1 MPTPSISRLLSTLRS
16 IRELTPSRTSTP
28 LPYPLPTSFPHI
40 YDRTSAALSVRA
52 ALSTDTGVAARIRSL
67 RTVVGRAVGVE
78 EREPLGNVL
87 GEMAEGYE
95 EGWSSGS
102 DEDED

>member
-1 MPTPSISRLLSTLRS
+1 MIQL
-16 IRELTPSRTSTP
+16 IRRRTSTP
-28 LPYPLPTSFPHI
+28 LAYPLPTSFPHI
-40 YDRTSAALSVRA
+40 YDRTSAALSVRTS
-52 ALSTDTGVAARIRSL
+52 LSTDTRVAARIKSL
-67 RTVVGRAVGVE
+67 QTTVGRAIGVE
-78 EREPLGNVL
+78 EREALANTL